1 MRISLNSVYHICE
14 LFLIAGMSMSPFLEN
29 TFITDLGFGGGF
41 ALWGFRAMAAGCGG
55 CRTLRGGFHKAFNQ
69 NAAGLRSPDE
79 MTEGLLAMKAL
90 AGFCRSLGEN
100 GKRKILLSES
110 GTLRLTADEVSLVAA
125 LSAAQ
130 ANQSSLCRAH
140 LLWLQGNSKTKA
152 ACEAA
157 AEYGLICAEAEI
169 FIEAP
174 RVQITQLSPSQTAD
188 HCTPLHEARS
198 DSVH

>member
-1 MRISLNSVYHICE
+1 
-14 LFLIAGMSMSPFLEN
+14 MSPFLEN

-69 NAAGLRSPDE
+69 NAASCKAPDE
-79 MTEGLLAMKAL
+79 RTEGLSAMKAL

-100 GKRKILLSES
+100 GKRKIVLSES
-110 GTLRLTADEVSLVAA
+110 GTMRVTADEVSVAAA

-130 ANQSSLCRAH
+130 ANQLSLCRAH
-140 LLWLQGNSKTKA
+140 LLWLQGNSKTRT

-157 AEYGLICAEAEI
+157 AEYGQICAEADI

-174 RVQITQLSPSQTAD
+174 RMQITQLSPSQTSEN
-188 HCTPLHEARS
+188 CTPLHEAFS
-198 DSVH
+198 DSLH